1 MNIVASKILNKE
13 ELTSEEVGQIINYGY
28 DDIEVVEEI
37 EGKDRRWSRTNKV
50 IIAIGNQYFS
60 LTYEHGLTEYQD
72 DEYYS
77 QIAVEVEKKEVV
89 TKTIVWEE
97 KSE

>member
-1 MNIVASKILNKE
+1 MNIVVSKILNKE

-37 EGKDRRWSRTNKV
+37 EGEDRRWSRTNKV
-50 IIAIGNQYFS
+50 IIAIDNQYFS

-72 DEYYS
+72 DGYYS